1 MLQIYCLFLGWQV
14 AVRICC
20 LEDIF
25 RDTNTH
31 NHFLQSKAAIFII
44 LILIMSEKNC
54 FLKET
59 LWGEYFEKWMF
70 EIISIILWSDNWKQ
84 HVTPVTPLVGTHF
97 LKLESKYFESNFK
110 SSADG
115 ISVNLH
121 LLIKFRTFWWL
132 CTVDRH
138 QGRWTSGGWFST
150 KIFA

>member
-1 MLQIYCLFLGWQV
+1 M

-59 LWGEYFEKWMF
+59 HFGEN
-70 EIISIILWSDNWKQ
+70 ILKN
-84 HVTPVTPLVGTHF
+84 GC
-97 LKLESKYFESNFK
+97 LKLFPSFYDQITEN
-110 SSADG
+110 
-115 ISVNLH
+115 NM
-121 LLIKFRTFWWL
+121 
-132 CTVDRH
+132 
-138 QGRWTSGGWFST
+138 
-150 KIFA
+150 